1 MNKVFVVFSR
11 EKSNPF
17 AAHVVVG
24 ITDTIEAARRMTVL
38 NNDSYV
44 DCVIQEWDLETLN
57 SLNDKVPWY
66 VILWNGGDTLSVRRL
81 NLSDDAKDKKENKIM
96 REYCDEST
104 EILVWANN
112 KDEAI
117 EEARRMLNERSN

>member
-1 MNKVFVVFSR
+1 MNSVFVVFSR

-17 AAHVVVG
+17 AARVVVG

-44 DCVIQEWDLETLN
+44 DCVIQEWDISSLQDLN
-57 SLNDKVPWY
+57 NEVPWNITVWKNLDY
-66 VILWNGGDTLSVRRL
+66 ITIRRAHL
-81 NLSDDAKDKKENKIM
+81 YNNAKTENKL
-96 REYCDEST
+96 
-104 EILVWANN
+104 ILQSRDSATFLIWANS

-117 EEARRMLNERSN
+117 EEARRMLNEGSN